1 MPHKVID
8 PQKKITGPD
17 KWTQVWNHVKDLY
30 NRDTVNLVEFLSIN
44 TIIVNETGG
53 SFKPLSEG
61 VNKNSASSHP
71 GVAYAFDSISGLKKS
86 YNTLSDVKNKT
97 AYDLFRDADFKTA
110 HKHKPFGNIL
120 ADTTD
125 VRWSSNTFPVGFSSG
140 NTEKEV
146 DRDLVSNSFIA
157 EADFQKFR
165 GRGFIQ
171 STGRSAYMKIIKFVI
186 EYSGNNS
193 VVLNYK
199 SKWSSYGTNYDKVAT
214 ISTNKDW
221 DDLFLNSDSVIPCFA
236 VYAHGSAGG
245 YLTMATGDNQLNNGI
260 EKVAKKIAGANAK
273 DYIALFKQRVLQQ
286 LNMLEGAP
294 APQSATAST
303 PPSNTNQVDNTTPP
317 PTDNSTFNTN
327 GDDEDAAWKK
337 FLEDS
342 SKEEIKDNSIQQQS
356 QSEPQKDS
364 GSDGG
369 VTNVLKPSI
378 KMDYIAI
385 DVDGPSQTKKEVANN
400 LGFYPFIWYNGIQIQ
415 YHDIKTFNL
424 SSTELLPTVT
434 FTFFDSTGL
443 MDQAGFPLD
452 DTKLKVFLNPRMI
465 GFKPIMIEFK
475 IVNFTITAN
484 KTYTIDGIMSVNKF
498 ILKKYEVYT
507 NKTSYNA
514 LLDFSKSAELG
525 FNSNIKDTND
535 SMNWINTGENGYDFI
550 NSVIDHSY
558 ISDDGFMWG
567 FVDFYYC
574 FNYVDIETEFKKPIA
589 SLEGLDGSGGITSGL
604 KIKSESED
612 TSKLFLTNDGSLS
625 NSSNYF
631 GSYVLMN
638 NSTAVSLKKG
648 YLNRVKY
655 YDRHAL
661 DFMILDIDSI
671 TSEGDKT
678 IIMKGSPQDD
688 DYFKEHVTNTLM
700 GKLDTDNTHKNY
712 HYAYVQNGQNID
724 DLTKIGIKIT
734 LPNPNFNLYRFQKI
748 NVIVSNQ
755 SQKFAKEMINYRL
768 SGAWLITDISFVFN
782 SGKFT
787 QEVNLVKRE
796 LELSPEEAK
805 NETAASATKSGLNAS
820 NQSNSNDDSNNVD
833 PEYQKLFNE
842 QEATGN
848 KDVIFTENGPELA
861 KVSATVSTAVPA
873 VSTDVK
879 PSVVQKAGKLFVKVS
894 NDKLYVYN
902 TSEGLGGKYLKQFML
917 DLEIYLK
924 QTVPNDGIFI
934 KSNGITR
941 EIKETIKGPTPP
953 RSITSKHAAG
963 LAIDLKINTK
973 SVSYTGLDKNKE
985 LAKDV
990 PLMLAIKAFV
1000 SSDKYR
1006 DIIRWGGTFTA
1017 KSAQFPLQ
1025 IVTQDFT
1032 VCTMELHHFEINDKS
1047 MSKFFDPVKDDL
1059 AKLGLFIPTKQSD
1072 LGNLYKIAIDNSQSL
1087 GSKSSSSEGDAPTI
1101 IPNNRV

>member
-1 MPHKVID
+1 MADIRNTTFKNSAELD
-8 PQKKITGPD
+8 AFFKKYNANGFTDWFNKNHGKKGGFAEGRNHAVSITKPD
-17 KWTQVWNHVKDLY
+17 KWIQVWNHIKDLF
-30 NRDTVNLVEFLSIN
+30 NRDSVNLVEFLSIN
-44 TIIVNETGG
+44 TIIINETGG
-53 SFKPLSEG
+53 SFIPKSEG
-61 VNKNSASSHP
+61 GNKSTALSHP
-71 GVAYAFDSISGLKKS
+71 GVAYWFDSGGKKS

-125 VRWSSNTFPVGFSSG
+125 TRWSSNTFPVGFSG
-140 NTEKEV
+140 NIKKEV
-146 DRDLVSNSFIA
+146 DTDLVSNSFIA
-157 EADFQKFR
+157 EADFAKFR
-165 GRGFIQ
+165 GRGYIQ

-193 VVLNYK
+193 VVLGYK

-236 VYAHGSAGG
+236 VYAHGSAGK
-245 YLTMATGDNQLNNGI
+245 YLTISTSDSQMDDGI
-260 EKVAKKIAGANAK
+260 AKVASRISGGAK

-294 APQSATAST
+294 APQAATAST
-303 PPSNTNQVDNTTPP
+303 PPQSNTNQVDNTTPP
-317 PTDNSTFNTN
+317 TTDNSTFNTN

-342 SKEEIKDNSIQQQS
+342 SKEEIRDNSTTQQQT
-356 QSEPQKDS
+356 QNEPQKDS

-378 KMDYIAI
+378 KMDSIAV
-385 DVDGPSQTKKEVANN
+385 DVDGPTQTKKEVANN

-498 ILKKYEVYT
+498 ILKKYEVYI

-514 LLDFSKSAELG
+514 LLDFSKSAALG

-535 SMNWINTGENGYDFI
+535 SMNWINTGENGYDFV
-550 NSVIDHSY
+550 NSIIDHSY

-604 KIKSESED
+604 KIESETD
-612 TSKLFLTNDGSLS
+612 TSKLFLSNDGSMS
-625 NSSNYF
+625 SSSNYF

-688 DYFKEHVTNTLM
+688 EYFKEHVTNTLM

-748 NVIVSNQ
+748 NVVVSNQ

-782 SGKFT
+782 GGKFT

-805 NETAASATKSGLNAS
+805 NETAASSTKSGLNSS
-820 NQSNSNDDSNNVD
+820 NQANSTDDSVNED

-848 KDVIFTENGPELA
+848 KDVIFTENGPELVKA
-861 KVSATVSTAVPA
+861 TASGTVSTSIPPSATASATASSATSATASSATASSAPDIKIKIEATGIYPSLLGSNKTTVNVATSNKNEYAVTNGTKKWDGRVLEYYTFKLSGSGKDFTTP
-873 VSTDVK
+873 TDGSGWDSSK
-879 PSVVQKAGKLFVKVS
+879 YTVVFDEYPLKKEVYEGKEYTPQTTYGGNSWSPGKGDEYVMYSS
-894 NDKLYVYN
+894 NTDA
-902 TSEGLGGKYLKQFML
+902 
-917 DLEIYLK
+917 I
-924 QTVPNDGIFI
+924 
-934 KSNGITR
+934 
-941 EIKETIKGPTPP
+941 IKG
-953 RSITSKHAAG
+953 
-963 LAIDLKINTK
+963 
-973 SVSYTGLDKNKE
+973 SY
-985 LAKDV
+985 
-990 PLMLAIKAFV
+990 
-1000 SSDKYR
+1000 
-1006 DIIRWGGTFTA
+1006 IIRVKYNDTYFDGPTFT
-1017 KSAQFPLQ
+1017 
-1025 IVTQDFT
+1025 
-1032 VCTMELHHFEINDKS
+1032 
-1047 MSKFFDPVKDDL
+1047 VK
-1059 AKLGLFIPTKQSD
+1059 
-1072 LGNLYKIAIDNSQSL
+1072 
-1087 GSKSSSSEGDAPTI
+1087 
-1101 IPNNRV
+1101 